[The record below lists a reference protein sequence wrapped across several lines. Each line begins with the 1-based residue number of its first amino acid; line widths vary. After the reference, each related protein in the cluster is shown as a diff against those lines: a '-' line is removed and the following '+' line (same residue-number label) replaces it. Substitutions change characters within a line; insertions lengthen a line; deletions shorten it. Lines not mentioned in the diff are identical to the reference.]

1 MEGLVRARALLGF
14 SECVKR
20 LGGDPAAIL
29 NATGIPVNFMS
40 DPQGWISFG
49 ACLRVYELASRVL
62 HDPAFGVKHATSRD
76 LSYLGPLI
84 LYARHASSLR
94 HAVEDFR
101 RYFYIHNTGYRSVME
116 PGAEFST
123 LTYHMPDKLRQVA
136 NQWIEGTMCS
146 TQRMLTH
153 IMGGEEITV
162 ERILFRH
169 APLRPISEYEDVY
182 GVPVFFEQSAD
193 GTVIDSRKLDL
204 PVPHHDTMIHEFME
218 RYLQDRL
225 PQVEDNL
232 VAATR
237 VLLETLI
244 PAAQGKLEI
253 VAEHLH
259 IHPRTLQR
267 RLQEV
272 GFSFSEL
279 LDDQRRL
286 MAERL
291 LNEGNLP
298 LVNIAFFLGYAEQ
311 SAFNH
316 AFERWY
322 GVAPSKWLKN
332 RGGASRAT
340 LST

>member
-1 MEGLVRARALLGF
+1 MEGLIRARSLLGF

-20 LGGDPAAIL
+20 LGGDPFPIFH
-29 NATGIPVNFMS
+29 ATGIPADATA
-40 DPQGWISFG
+40 DPQAWISFA
-49 ACLRVYELASRVL
+49 ACLRAYDLASRVL

-84 LYARHASSLR
+84 LYARHASNLR
-94 HAVEDFR
+94 AAVEDFR

-116 PGAEFST
+116 GGPDLST
-123 LTYHMPDKLRQVA
+123 LTYYMPDKLRKTA
-136 NQWIEGTMCS
+136 PQWVESIMCS
-146 TQRMLTH
+146 TQRVITH
-153 IMGGEEITV
+153 IMGGEEDV
-162 ERILFRH
+162 GLECILFQH

-182 GVPVFFEQSAD
+182 GVPVLFEQKAD
-193 GTVIDSRKLDL
+193 GAVIDNRNLDL

-225 PQVEDNL
+225 PQIDNNL

-267 RLQEV
+267 RLQET

-286 MAERL
+286 MAKRL

-298 LVNIAFFLGYAEQ
+298 FVNIAFVLGYAEQ

-322 GVAPSKWLKN
+322 GIAPSKWLKN
-332 RGGASRAT
+332 RGAANPPPP
-340 LST
+340 

>member
-1 MEGLVRARALLGF
+1 MEGLVRAGALSGF
-14 SECVKR
+14 SECVKY
-20 LGGDPAAIL
+20 LGGDPLVIFNSA
-29 NATGIPVNFMS
+29 GIPANALA
-40 DPQGWISFG
+40 DPQSWISFG
-49 ACLRVYELASRVL
+49 ACLRAYELASRML
-62 HDPAFGVKHATSRD
+62 RYPAFGVKHATSRD

-84 LYARHASSLR
+84 LYARHASNLR
-94 HAVEDFR
+94 KAVEDFR
-101 RYFYIHNTGYRSVME
+101 RYFYLHNTGYRSVME
-116 PGAEFST
+116 SGPVFST
-123 LTYHMPDKLRQVA
+123 LTYHMPDKLREGA
-136 NQWIEGTMCS
+136 NQWLEGTMCS
-146 TQRMLTH
+146 TQRMITH
-153 IMGGEEITV
+153 IMGGEDV
-162 ERILFRH
+162 SVDRILFRH
-169 APLRPISEYEDVY
+169 AALRPVSEYEDVY
-182 GVPVFFEQSAD
+182 GVPVLFEQKAD
-193 GTVIDSRKLDL
+193 GAVIDNRHLDL
-204 PVPHHDTMIHEFME
+204 VVPHHDTMIHEFME

-225 PQVEDNL
+225 PQIDDNL

-244 PAAQGKLEI
+244 PTAQCKLEI
-253 VAEHLH
+253 VAQHLH

-286 MAERL
+286 MAERF

-322 GVAPSKWLKN
+322 GVAPGKWLKN
-332 RGGASRAT
+332 RG
-340 LST
+340 

>member
-1 MEGLVRARALLGF
+1 MEGLVRARAMLGF
-14 SECVKR
+14 SECVKQ
-20 LGGDPAAIL
+20 LGGDPAVIL
-29 NATGIPVNFMS
+29 SSTGIPVNFMA

-49 ACLRVYELASRVL
+49 ACLRAYDLASRVL
-62 HDPAFGVKHATSRD
+62 HEPAFGVKHATSRD

-94 HAVEDFR
+94 DAVEDFR
-101 RYFYIHNTGYRSVME
+101 RYFYLHNTGYRSVIE
-116 PGAEFST
+116 PGPDFST
-123 LTYHMPDKLRQVA
+123 LTYHMPEKLRRGA

-146 TQRMLTH
+146 TQRMIAH
-153 IMGGEEITV
+153 IMSGEDVSV
-162 ERILFRH
+162 ERVLFQH
-169 APLRPISEYEDVY
+169 APLRPVAEYEDVY
-182 GVPVFFEQSAD
+182 GVPVLFEQRAD
-193 GTVIDSRKLDL
+193 GAVIDNRNLDRA
-204 PVPHHDTMIHEFME
+204 VPHHDTMIHEFME

-225 PQVEDNL
+225 PQMDDNL

-279 LDDQRRL
+279 LDDQRRV

-322 GVAPSKWLKN
+322 GLAPGKWLKN
-332 RGGASRAT
+332 RGVESAA
-340 LST
+340 LS

>member
-1 MEGLVRARALLGF
+1 MEGLIRARALLGF
-14 SECVKR
+14 SECISR
-20 LGGDPAAIL
+20 LGGDPLLIL
-29 NATGIPVNFMS
+29 STTGIPANVMA

-49 ACLRVYELASRVL
+49 ACLRAYELASRL
-62 HDPAFGVKHATSRD
+62 LKDAAFGVKHATSRD

-84 LYARHASSLR
+84 LYARHASNLR
-94 HAVEDFR
+94 EAIEDFR

-116 PGAEFST
+116 PGPAFST
-123 LTYHMPDKLRQVA
+123 LTYHMPEKLREGA
-136 NQWIEGTMCS
+136 NQWIEGTMYS
-146 TQRMLTH
+146 KQRMITH
-153 IMGGEEITV
+153 IMGGEDEMV

-169 APLRPISEYEDVY
+169 AALRPVREYEDVY
-182 GVPVFFEQSAD
+182 GVPVLFEQKVD
-193 GTVIDSRKLDL
+193 GAVIDNRHLDRV
-204 PVPHHDTMIHEFME
+204 VPHHDTMIHEFME

-225 PQVEDNL
+225 PRIDDNL

-267 RLQEV
+267 RLQDV

-322 GVAPSKWLKN
+322 GVAPSKWLKS
-332 RGGASRAT
+332 RGTISVA
-340 LST
+340 L